1 MNTVEI
7 IERENAHTSG
17 VYPKRQLAIVRGK
30 GAHLWDADGREYID
44 CVGGQG
50 AANLGHAHPAVVA
63 AIQAQA
69 ETLISCPEI
78 FYNDKRADLLT
89 KLTSLAPAG
98 LDRAFLCNSGAE
110 ANEAALKFARLAT
123 KRIEVVATM
132 RGFHGRT
139 MGALSATW
147 EKTYRE
153 PFNPLIPGFSHVPY
167 NDLAAADVAITAKTA
182 AFLVEV
188 VQGEGGVRPGTAE
201 YLQGVQAICRARGAM
216 FIVDEVQTGYG
227 RTGKLFASEHYGL
240 EPDLMPTAKS
250 LAGGLPFGACL
261 IGPRV
266 GALDP
271 STHGTTFGGN
281 PMGCAAALAAL
292 DALVNDGLIE
302 RSATLG
308 TWLLETLRETLPT
321 TQVREVRGLGLMIG
335 IELRSKVAPI
345 LRALQERGVLA
356 LPAGATVLRLLP
368 PLVIEKADLERVV
381 EAIQVVL
388 AAQPELSERS
398 TAKETA

>member
-1 MNTVEI
+1 MMNTQQI
-7 IERENAHTSG
+7 IDTEAAHTSG
-17 VYPKRQLAIVRGK
+17 VYPKRQLTVVRGE
-30 GAHLWDADGREYID
+30 GAHLWDADGRMYID

-63 AIQAQA
+63 AIREQAGV
-69 ETLISCPEI
+69 LISCPEI
-78 FYNDKRADLLT
+78 FYNDKRAELLE
-89 KLTSLAPAG
+89 KLTRLAPAG
-98 LDRAFLCNSGAE
+98 MDRAYLCNSGAE
-110 ANEAALKFARLAT
+110 ANEAALKFARLST
-123 KRIEVVATM
+123 GRTGIVATM

-147 EKTYRE
+147 EKAYRE
-153 PFNPLIPGFSHVPY
+153 PFGPLIPDFHHVPY
-167 NDLAAADVAITAKTA
+167 NDLAAAEAAITDQTA
-182 AFLVEV
+182 GFLVEV
-188 VQGEGGVRPGTAE
+188 VQGEGGVRPASAE
-201 YLQGVQAICRARGAM
+201 YLRGVQALCNERGAL

-240 EPDLMPTAKS
+240 QPDLMPTAKS

-261 IGPRV
+261 IGSRV
-266 GALDP
+266 GTLAP

-281 PMGCAAALAAL
+281 PIGCAAALAAL
-292 DALVNDGLIE
+292 DVLVNDGLVE

-308 TWLLETLRETLPT
+308 AWLIERLRATLPT
-321 TQVREVRGLGLMIG
+321 THVREVRGLGLMIG

-368 PLVIEKADLERVV
+368 PLVIEQSDLETVV
-381 EAIQVVL
+381 EAINAVL
-388 AAQPELSERS
+388 AAQPEL
-398 TAKETA
+398 A